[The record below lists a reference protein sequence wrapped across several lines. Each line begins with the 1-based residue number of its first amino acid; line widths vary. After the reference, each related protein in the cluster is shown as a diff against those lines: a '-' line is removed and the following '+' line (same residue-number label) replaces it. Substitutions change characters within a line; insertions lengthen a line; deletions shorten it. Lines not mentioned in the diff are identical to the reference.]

1 MASEDAEKMRS
12 SLLVQILVYFHYWFA
27 LLYLV
32 VNIALYVYKGYYL
45 PYPPT
50 ALEAEVIFI
59 LLNFLVEMMRLFQSK
74 FFPLSHSLHSRGL
87 SLPSFRML
95 HNFRAM
101 LTVSIFH
108 RTPPAVSKGNKTEQ
122 VPPLVWG
129 GGLSIIVLILNF
141 YMIAF
146 QTYILRLDLVLNYVC
161 IALVGLEVIGC
172 LVYGVLF
179 SQNVHH

>member
-74 FFPLSHSLHSRGL
+74 FIHFPFFAFPWTFISLLSHAS
-87 SLPSFRML
+87 
-95 HNFRAM
+95 
-101 LTVSIFH
+101 
-108 RTPPAVSKGNKTEQ
+108 
-122 VPPLVWG
+122 
-129 GGLSIIVLILNF
+129 
-141 YMIAF
+141 
-146 QTYILRLDLVLNYVC
+146 
-161 IALVGLEVIGC
+161 
-172 LVYGVLF
+172 
-179 SQNVHH
+179 